1 MNQKKIAVVLVGLAA
16 LGAGGVLGSLGAS
29 SAGARAARADLPM
42 VNVTRIENLAA
53 GQDGAA
59 WATTTDGRLLHCR
72 FDGNNKRVRCF
83 DRQGET
89 STAY

>member
-1 MNQKKIAVVLVGLAA
+1 MNKGRIIAVTVLAA
-16 LGAGGVLGSLGAS
+16 VTGLGALAGGALAVG
-29 SAGARAARADLPM
+29 ARADLPI

-53 GQDGAA
+53 GQDGSA
-59 WATTTDGRLLHCR
+59 WATTTDGRLMHCR
-72 FDGNNKRVRCF
+72 FDGTNKRVRCF

>member
-1 MNQKKIAVVLVGLAA
+1 MNNGRTIAIIALAA
-16 LGAGGVLGSLGAS
+16 LTALGALAGGALAVG
-29 SAGARAARADLPM
+29 ARADLPI

>member
-1 MNQKKIAVVLVGLAA
+1 MNTGKTIAVTAFAALAA
-16 LGAGGVLGSLGAS
+16 VGALVLAAPGAG
-29 SAGARAARADLPM
+29 ARADLPI

-53 GQDGAA
+53 GQDGSA
-59 WATTTDGRLLHCR
+59 WATTTDGRLMHCR
-72 FDGNNKRVRCF
+72 FDGANKRVRCF